1 MKSLLLSLSLLISVN
16 LFAQI
21 EVGSKAPP
29 IEVNWVDNP
38 NATFKEI
45 ADKAMVLDFWFTSCA
60 PCVYTIPHLN
70 DLAEKYKEDDI
81 TFVAISFEDKEAL
94 SFFLDKKKLLA
105 NIGSDTSYTTIN
117 QFGVKSY
124 PTTFLIDKKGII
136 RWEGHA
142 THLKEEQIDLLLGKK
157 YYSTVEGAGILPE
170 TSTKDFKKDLIYPI
184 SVEVNNY
191 MDGASGM
198 QFNEGELSIVNYSL
212 SKVLSDLV
220 GKNAQR
226 IEVADTNLYDVRF
239 KIPNELPKEKVME
252 AITKSLVKKLNLELK
267 EESRMVNGYE
277 LLVENDSLFLNNA
290 VKPGRQYQGGGSST
304 TRTHWK
310 GTGVKMISLIKYL
323 ENRFGIYIDDKTQMN
338 GFFEFEIAKESI
350 AVASESLMS
359 QYGLKLVNKEIEVT
373 FTIVK

>member
-350 AVASESLMS
+350 AVASESLMN